1 HVDQLVQ
8 LLGDLLEAAL
18 VDVDDHRDAGDLRM
32 LGGADGERGDVVAAP
47 GEQRGDAGEHAGLV
61 LDQDRE
67 GLAVRGHHENGGDG
81 LVNGHQMALS
91 HSGLMPW
98 AIWISSLETPAG
110 ALGHTMA
117 SALTVKS
124 TSTGR
129 SLISIAAAMVA
140 SMSSSRSQRSPAQ
153 P

>member
-1 HVDQLVQ
+1 
-8 LLGDLLEAAL
+8 
-18 VDVDDHRDAGDLRM
+18 M
-32 LGGADGERGDVVAAP
+32 S
-47 GEQRGDAGEHAGLV
+47 
-61 LDQDRE
+61 
-67 GLAVRGHHENGGDG
+67 
-81 LVNGHQMALS
+81 LS

-110 ALGHTMA
+110 TIGHTMA

-124 TSTGR
+124 TTTGR